1 MRENKVMIDNYADF
15 GSILVWGDNGRQNL
29 LLYKQT
35 SKEISLAVMTMDQY
49 VLMIRL
55 VSFSKNTQAKVHF
68 AILL

>member
-15 GSILVWGDNGRQNL
+15 GSMLVWGDNGRQNL

-35 SKEISLAVMTMDQY
+35 SKEILLGQF
-49 VLMIRL
+49 LRL

-68 AILL
+68 AVLL